1 MWNNECHELRK
12 QLFFQGGG
20 EYLGVRSWKMSW
32 SAQLVD
38 GVMVV
43 IFEQLVK
50 NIVPSQSHQDSVAIR
65 LSLLGDDI

>member
-1 MWNNECHELRK
+1 MLNNECHELRK